1 MTRWLPSRREFAAA
15 HLVART
21 EFRRSVRRTAGE
33 TSQVLGIVISMLLML
48 AVTAAIAGAVV
59 LFGSQLSEV
68 GTLGRTVLRT
78 TVVSGVLFGAAMVGF
93 RVVGE
98 TGRVDGEAG
107 VLTAT
112 SPLSV
117 VLGLLVAELF
127 RVVSFVGFPVLIVA
141 AALGVGTESALVTVT
156 TLVVV
161 AVAVVLAVVAGYVL
175 GQVVLYLSATV
186 PVIRR
191 NRLRLAS
198 VAMVGYFGVIVVFG
212 DVVTVLAAT
221 PLSWFVDPLLLA
233 LGAGGNRLAAG
244 AALLAPVVVVPA
256 GVAVSVR
263 LAEATWYGDT
273 VQADDGSEVGHLVA
287 GVGRVL
293 APVASRPTRAVA
305 RTVLVRA
312 RRAPYTLTF
321 AFIPVFGAVGYA
333 QQVIESGHV
342 PPSAPVLAA
351 TYAGWAVGS
360 AFTLNPFGQEG
371 AHLPV
376 TVSSGIGGD
385 QFVRGR
391 VLAGWVPGLPL
402 TLALVVATGLAA
414 SDLPPWRLLAAAVYG
429 LTFVAA
435 APLLSVGVGALV
447 PNFDTQRV
455 FANREAVIPSVWA
468 FGLFAVLLL
477 VLAAPA
483 SLALLFPEGIG
494 DLVGLTPLGAGF
506 AGVVVTTV
514 AAGLLGALSY
524 RIAVVRFDGYTID

>member
-1 MTRWLPSRREFAAA
+1 MKGRLPSRRELDTAV
-15 HLVART
+15 LVART
-21 EFRRSVRRTAGE
+21 EFRRTLRRTTDE
-33 TSQVLGIVISMLLML
+33 TSQVLAIVLSMVLLL
-48 AVTAAIAGAVV
+48 AVTAPGAAAAVV
-59 LFGSQLSEV
+59 FGSRLSEI
-68 GTLGRTVLRT
+68 GRLGLTALRS
-78 TVVSGVLFGAAMVGF
+78 TVVSGVLFGTAMVGF

-98 TGRVDGEAG
+98 TGRVDGSAG

-117 VLGLLVAELF
+117 VLGLVLAELL
-127 RVVSFVGFPVLIVA
+127 RILSFVGFPVLVVA
-141 AALGVGTESALVTVT
+141 VALGVGTGSPLVTVT

-161 AVAVVLAVVAGYVL
+161 AVVVVVAVTAGYVF
-175 GQVVLYLSATV
+175 GQVVLYLSASV
-186 PVIRR
+186 PVVRR

-198 VAMVGYFGVIVVFG
+198 VAMVAYFGVVVAFG
-212 DVVTVLAAT
+212 DVVTALAAT

-233 LGAGGNRLAAG
+233 VGAGGDRLAAG
-244 AALLAPVVVVPA
+244 AALLAPLLVVPV
-256 GVAVSVR
+256 GVPAAVR

-273 VQADDGSEVGHLVA
+273 VQADDGSEVGSLVS

-293 APVASRPTRAVA
+293 APFASRPTQAVA

-333 QQVIESGHV
+333 QQVLETGRV

-376 TVSSGIGGD
+376 TVSSGVTGE

-391 VLAGWVPGLPL
+391 VLAAWVPGLPL
-402 TLALVVATGLAA
+402 TLALVVVTGAVAT
-414 SDLPPWRLLAAAVYG
+414 DLPPWRLLAATVYG
-429 LTFVAA
+429 LSLAA
-435 APLLSVGVGALV
+435 GAPLLSVGVGALV
-447 PNFDTQRV
+447 PNFDAKRV

-468 FGLFAVLLL
+468 FGLFAVMLV

-483 SLALLFPEGIG
+483 ALALSFPAGVG
-494 DLVGLTPLGAGF
+494 SLVGLTPVGVGL
-506 AGVVVTTV
+506 AGVAATAV
-514 AAGLLGALSY
+514 AAGLLGVLSY
-524 RIAVVRFDGYTID
+524 RIAVTRFDGYTVA

>member
-1 MTRWLPSRREFAAA
+1 MTRLLPSRRELAAA
-15 HLVART
+15 TLVART
-21 EFRRSVRRTAGE
+21 EFRRTLRRTAGE
-33 TSQVLGIVISMLLML
+33 TTQVVGIVLSMVLML
-48 AVTAAIAGAVV
+48 AVTVAVAGGAVV
-59 LFGSQLSEV
+59 FGSRLSEV
-68 GTLGRTVLRT
+68 GELGRTVLRT
-78 TVVSGVLFGAAMVGF
+78 TTVAGVLFGTAMVGF

-107 VLTAT
+107 MLTAT

-117 VLGLLVAELF
+117 VLGLLLAELA
-127 RVVSFVGFPVLIVA
+127 RVVAFVGFPLLIVA
-141 AALGVGTESALVTVT
+141 AALGVGTGSALVTVT

-161 AVAVVLAVVAGYVL
+161 AVVAVLAVVAGYVL

-198 VAMVGYFGVIVVFG
+198 VAMVAYFGVVVVFG
-212 DVVTVLAAT
+212 DVVTVLAGT

-233 LGAGGNRLAAG
+233 VGAGGDSLAAG
-244 AALLAPVVVVPA
+244 VALLAPLVVVPA
-256 GVAVSVR
+256 GVAVSVT

-273 VQADDGSEVGHLVA
+273 VQADDGSEVGRLVG

-293 APVASRPTRAVA
+293 APVASRPTQAVA

-321 AFIPVFGAVGYA
+321 AFVPVFGAVGYA
-333 QQVIESGHV
+333 QQVIETGRV

-376 TVSSGIGGD
+376 TVSSGITGE

-402 TLALVVATGLAA
+402 TLALVVTAGLVATALA
-414 SDLPPWRLLAAAVYG
+414 PWRLLAATVYG
-429 LTFVAA
+429 MTFAA
-435 APLLSVGVGALV
+435 GAPLLSVGIGALV
-447 PNFDTQRV
+447 PKFDAQRV

-468 FGLFAVLLL
+468 FGLFAVLLV
-477 VLAAPA
+477 VLATPA
-483 SLALLFPEGIG
+483 LLALSFPSGVG
-494 DLVGLTPLGAGF
+494 DLVGLTPVGAGV
-506 AGVVVTTV
+506 AGVAVTAV
-514 AAGLLGALSY
+514 ATGLLGALSY
-524 RIAVVRFDGYTID
+524 RIAVARFDGYTVG